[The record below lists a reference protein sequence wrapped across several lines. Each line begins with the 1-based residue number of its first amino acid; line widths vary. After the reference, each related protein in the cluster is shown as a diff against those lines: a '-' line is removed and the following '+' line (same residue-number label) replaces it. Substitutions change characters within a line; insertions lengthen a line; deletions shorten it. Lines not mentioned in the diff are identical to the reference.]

1 MNKIERKRNYKR
13 LNVFA
18 VITTV
23 HVIGMINLNIF
34 VLFGFLVVG
43 GKVVVVLVV
52 VVVVGAGVVVV
63 VVVVV
68 VGQTCERE
76 KSKSTSQIVT
86 HTLQ

>member
-1 MNKIERKRNYKR
+1 M
-13 LNVFA
+13 
-18 VITTV
+18 
-23 HVIGMINLNIF
+23 
-34 VLFGFLVVG
+34 VG
-43 GKVVVVLVV
+43 GKVVVVL

-86 HTLQ
+86 HTLQLQETRNDLEGKTKATATYLNDK